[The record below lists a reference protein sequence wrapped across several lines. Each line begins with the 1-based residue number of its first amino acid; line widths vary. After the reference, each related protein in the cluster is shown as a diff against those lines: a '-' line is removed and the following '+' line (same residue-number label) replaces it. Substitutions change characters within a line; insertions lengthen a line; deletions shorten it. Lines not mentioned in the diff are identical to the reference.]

1 MTEGEMV
8 GGITNSMVM
17 RLGNL
22 WELVLYLEDWHNAL
36 QGVTKSST

>member
-1 MTEGEMV
+1 MREGEMV

-22 WELVLYLEDWHNAL
+22 RELVLDMEDWHNAL